1 MIRYFG
7 IEERSLLEQPKMEE
21 SFWTHVTDPTNHE
34 IMFLEKELEVPL
46 DFLTD
51 PLDADENSRVEYED
65 GHLLIILRVPMRV
78 EEDVPPF
85 ITIPMGI
92 IVTENR
98 IITIC
103 RNDTEI
109 LKRFINGTH
118 RPFDITQQRF
128 VLQIMQKNAVQYLN
142 YLKDINRN
150 MNDLE
155 KNLHQTMRNQ
165 ELTKLMSVEKCLVY
179 FNTSLTSNEIMLE
192 KFSRSRWLREDS
204 EADDLLDDVIVEN
217 KQAIAMASIY
227 AKIVSN
233 MMGAFS
239 SMISNNLNVVMKFL
253 TSITIILMLPTLI
266 ASFYGMNL
274 KLPLANSPHAFL
286 LVTLISTIFSAVVV
300 LIFIKRKLF

>member
-7 IEERSLLEQPKMEE
+7 IEERSLLEQTQMKE
-21 SFWTHVTDPTNHE
+21 SFWTHVTDPTNFE
-34 IMFLEKELEVPL
+34 IMFLEKELEVPI
-46 DFLTD
+46 DFITD

-65 GHLLIILRVPMRV
+65 GHLLIILRVPMKV
-78 EEDVPPF
+78 EEDVTPF

-92 IVTENR
+92 IITDNR
-98 IITIC
+98 VITIC
-103 RNDTEI
+103 KSDTEI

-118 RPFDITQQRF
+118 RPFDISQQRF

-150 MNDLE
+150 MNELE

-165 ELTKLMSVEKCLVY
+165 ELTELMVVEKCLVY

-217 KQAIAMASIY
+217 KQAIAMATIY
-227 AKIVSN
+227 SKIVSN

-253 TSITIILMLPTLI
+253 TSVTIILMMPTLV
-266 ASFYGMNL
+266 ASFYGMNV
-274 KLPLANSPHAFL
+274 KLPLVDSPHAFL
-286 LVTLISTIFSAVVV
+286 LVTLISTIFSAIVV
-300 LIFIKRKLF
+300 LIFIKKKFF

>member
-1 MIRYFG
+1 M
-7 IEERSLLEQPKMEE
+7 K
-21 SFWTHVTDPTNHE
+21 
-34 IMFLEKELEVPL
+34 
-46 DFLTD
+46 
-51 PLDADENSRVEYED
+51 
-65 GHLLIILRVPMRV
+65 V
-78 EEDVPPF
+78 EEDVTPF

-92 IVTENR
+92 IITDNR
-98 IITIC
+98 VITIC
-103 RNDTEI
+103 KSDTEI

-118 RPFDITQQRF
+118 RPFDISQQRF

-150 MNDLE
+150 MNELE

-165 ELTKLMSVEKCLVY
+165 ELTELMVVEKCLVY

-217 KQAIAMASIY
+217 KQAIAMATIY
-227 AKIVSN
+227 SKIVSN

-253 TSITIILMLPTLI
+253 TSVTIILMMPTLV
-266 ASFYGMNL
+266 ASFYGMNV
-274 KLPLANSPHAFL
+274 KLPLVDSPHAFL
-286 LVTLISTIFSAVVV
+286 LVTLISTIFSAIVV
-300 LIFIKRKLF
+300 LIFIKKKFF